1 MLHDM
6 TSQPPATL
14 PPSLRLG
21 AVHLT
26 VSDLDR
32 SVAYYQDAIGLRVHG
47 RDDGRAALGAGAE
60 DLLVLVEDPDARRGG
75 RHAGLYHFAL
85 LHPSREELARALKRL
100 AVGRTAVDGAA
111 DHGVSEALY
120 LSDPDGNGIEL
131 YADRPRQAWPA
142 PDPGARVG
150 MFTAALDVQELLHVV
165 ADEDVQAQAGEG
177 LVVGHVHLHVS
188 DLAAARAFY
197 VDRVGF
203 ESMAAMRS
211 AVFVSAGGYH
221 HHLGFNTWRG
231 QGVPPAP
238 EHAVGL
244 RHWTVVLDDPAV
256 VQGVR
261 ARLEGA
267 GAAPEPVPG
276 GLQVRDPAGNAVTFT
291 GG

>member
-1 MLHDM
+1 MSTTQADSGAVL
-6 TSQPPATL
+6 PAT
-14 PPSLRLG
+14 LRLG

-26 VSDLDR
+26 VTDLDR
-32 SVAYYQDAIGLRVHG
+32 SAGFYQDSLGLQVHG
-47 RDDGRAALGAGAE
+47 REDAVAALGAGEE
-60 DLLVLVEDPDARRGG
+60 DLVVLHEEPGARPAG
-75 RHAGLYHFAL
+75 RHAGLFHLAL
-85 LHPSREELARALKRL
+85 LHPSREELARALQRL
-100 AVGRTAVDGAA
+100 AATRATITGAS
-111 DHGVSEALY
+111 DHGVSEAIY

-131 YADRPRQAWPA
+131 YADRPREAWPA

-165 ADEDVQAQAGEG
+165 ADEDVHARAGEG

-188 DLAAARAFY
+188 DLAAARTFY

-203 ESMAAMRS
+203 EPMAGMRS
-211 AVFVSAGGYH
+211 AMFVSAGGYH

-231 QGVPPAP
+231 EGVPPAP
-238 EHAVGL
+238 ERAIGL
-244 RHWTVVLDDPAV
+244 RHWTVVLDDPDALEA
-256 VQGVR
+256 VR